1 MPPPDR
7 IDDRAYFLKRA
18 REERDRAAGCQDNVA
33 ALVHLRLADE
43 YAKRVEGLA
52 AEPQGMPSALQD
64 AHVQ

>member
-1 MPPPDR
+1 MPAPDR

-18 REERDRAAGCQDNVA
+18 REERDRAAGSQDNVA
-33 ALVHLRLADE
+33 ALVHLKLADE

-52 AEPQGMPSALQD
+52 ADTEVIPSALQD